1 MAITNQIHREGVGDV
16 SVGELV
22 GAEVR
27 GIVGAVGVESDSGS
41 GLGSGLSSES
51 GLDSGLGSG
60 SGSSSGSGSGLGSG
74 SGAGASVDAPQ
85 THTPSVYTWT
95 STAPQSGQI
104 PSVP

>member
-1 MAITNQIHREGVGDV
+1 MITNQIHREEVGDV

-27 GIVGAVGVESDSGS
+27 GIVGTVGVESDSGS

-60 SGSSSGSGSGLGSG
+60 SGSSSGSGLGSG